1 MLRRAW
7 SAGSEDPRQARN
19 ALRIT
24 RVVFVGYLTFI
35 GIGVLIGY
43 LCAPASRD
51 GSLTTHLIVGGAL
64 GLAAAVLFLLLF
76 SIAVGVV
83 TIKRT
88 RRPRH

>member
-1 MLRRAW
+1 MLRPAW
-7 SAGSEDPRQARN
+7 SAGSEAPRRARS

-35 GIGVLIGY
+35 GIGMLIGY

-64 GLAAAVLFLLLF
+64 GLATAVLFLLLF
-76 SIAVGVV
+76 SIAVAFS
-83 TIKRT
+83 TIKRA
-88 RRPRH
+88 RRRRH